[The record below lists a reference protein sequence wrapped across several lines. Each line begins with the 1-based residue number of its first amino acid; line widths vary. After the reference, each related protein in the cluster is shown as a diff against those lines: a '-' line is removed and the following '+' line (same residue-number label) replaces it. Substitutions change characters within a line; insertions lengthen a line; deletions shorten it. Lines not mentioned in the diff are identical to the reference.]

1 MKLVMLIDEG
11 SLRRVRSAIE
21 RVDEVSRQNEV
32 GRGAHHT
39 SRSSLDEAVQQ
50 LVASLRASFRILVRQ
65 K

>member
-21 RVDEVSRQNEV
+21 RVDQVSRRNEMQ
-32 GRGAHHT
+32 REACGAN
-39 SRSSLDEAVQQ
+39 RSSLDEAAQQ

-65 K
+65 R

>member
-1 MKLVMLIDEG
+1 MKLVMLIDER

-21 RVDEVSRQNEV
+21 RVDTVSARNEL
-32 GRGAHHT
+32 GRRAHDA

-65 K
+65 R